1 MFPFGSLY
9 QHSDQLLSPL
19 KIIFYF
25 SQREIR
31 GAVGLP
37 RLAWIRQAWCSTPFF
52 FLVSLLHLPSLYHFQ
67 MQCAASSPGC
77 LTHGLQSHTLC
88 ASGLWPL
95 WPPFSLSWAGALC
108 CPHLRFRSSLDS
120 PSYQADDGWPPPLS
134 LHACLSFWLEC
145 PLLYSAKPP
154 YSLLL

>member
-1 MFPFGSLY
+1 MPIYQLFLMFPFGSLY

-88 ASGLWPL
+88 ASGLSGLPL
-95 WPPFSLSWAGALC
+95 VSPGQGLSAVLISGFAPAWTLHLTRQMTAG
-108 CPHLRFRSSLDS
+108 PHL
-120 PSYQADDGWPPPLS
+120 
-134 LHACLSFWLEC
+134 
-145 PLLYSAKPP
+145 
-154 YSLLL
+154 